1 MNEKSELTAYQQT
14 IQNIMTYGTPA
25 AKAEVFVKLIL
36 LDNAELL
43 EKVYNQFSDKELNR
57 ILAFA

>member
-1 MNEKSELTAYQQT
+1 MNEKADYSSYSQS

-25 AKAEVFVKLIL
+25 AKAEIFVKLIL
-36 LDNAELL
+36 LDNPDLL
-43 EKVYNQFSDKELNR
+43 QKVYNQFSDKELNR